1 MKRMIMIV
9 AISAL
14 ILAVNEA
21 RAQSIADLLEEL
33 TLDYQKLAG
42 MKSILKQ
49 MQQGYRIVSA
59 GYNSVKGVAEG
70 NFSLH
75 EAFIDGLLLVSPT
88 VRNYPRVKDI
98 INDQAAVVNEYSVAY
113 KSYKGSGQFNV
124 TEISYMS
131 SVYNSLVSSSL
142 RNLDELNMVMSDNKL
157 RMSDDERLK
166 AIDRIYSSGH
176 DELTFLRSFNAR
188 LGHLAAERAANIQD
202 NNSIRQIYGIK

>member
-1 MKRMIMIV
+1 
-9 AISAL
+9 
-14 ILAVNEA
+14 
-21 RAQSIADLLEEL
+21 
-33 TLDYQKLAG
+33 

-49 MQQGYRIVSA
+49 MQQGYRIVST
-59 GYNSVKGVAEG
+59 GYNSVKGVARG

-98 INDQAAVVNEYSVAY
+98 INDQAAVVKEYSAAY

-166 AIDRIYSSGH
+166 AIDRIYASGH
-176 DELTFLRSFNAR
+176 DELAFLRSFNAR
-188 LGHLAAERAANIQD
+188 LDHLAAERAANIQD

>member
-9 AISAL
+9 AVIAL

-49 MQQGYRIVSA
+49 MQQGYRIVST

-98 INDQAAVVNEYSVAY
+98 INDQAAVVNEYSTAY
-113 KSYKGSGQFNV
+113 KSYKASGHFNV

-166 AIDRIYSSGH
+166 DIDRIYASGH
-176 DELTFLRSFNAR
+176 DELTFLRSFNER
-188 LGHLAAERAANIQD
+188 LGRLAAERAANIQD